1 MMHCNTDL
9 AEQDDSKNIGDIYD
23 GEVYKQL
30 ANGILLSSNN
40 ISLKHNSDGIAVF
53 RLSGKDVW
61 PIFLQIN
68 ELPPNMR

>member
-1 MMHCNTDL
+1 MHCNTDL
-9 AEQDDSKNIGDIYD
+9 AEQDMTATTLNTFYD

-30 ANGILLSSNN
+30 ANGILLNSNN
-40 ISLKHNSDGIAVF
+40 ISLKHNTDGIAVF
-53 RLSGKDVW
+53 RSSGKDVW